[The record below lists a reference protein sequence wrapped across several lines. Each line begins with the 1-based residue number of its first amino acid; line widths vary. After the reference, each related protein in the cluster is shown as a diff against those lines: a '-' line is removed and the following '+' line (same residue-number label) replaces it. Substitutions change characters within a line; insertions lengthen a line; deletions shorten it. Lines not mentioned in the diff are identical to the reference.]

1 MLRYENIEDISDG
14 KLYSETDEV
23 CIGTNGCEGCSYCCK
38 SDMGKSIVLTPYD
51 MYELTAATGKSF
63 DELLVEFVI
72 ELSMID
78 GIVRPHL
85 KMDKGCAFLKDDR
98 CSIHK
103 NRPGICRLFPLGRL
117 YKDQGFDYIVQ
128 TGQCPK
134 EDMTPVVI
142 GEWLG
147 IDNLEKNTEFINK
160 WHRFIK
166 FERKKVSSIREM
178 AGHEAR
184 RLREI
189 PEDELEVYAGI
200 IGEQEDFEKK
210 KAESYRNEKIE
221 EINETSEETIKEV
234 MKRCISILYLD
245 KYDTESDFY
254 EQFDKRLRRT
264 ISEIRG
270 MN

>member
-1 MLRYENIEDISDG
+1 MLRYEKIEDISDG
-14 KLYSETDEV
+14 KLYGEDDEV
-23 CIGTNGCEGCSYCCK
+23 CVGTNGCKGCSYCCK

-51 MYELTAATGKSF
+51 MYELNLVTGKSF

-78 GIVRPHL
+78 GIVMPHL
-85 KMDKGCAFLKDDR
+85 KMDGGCKFLKDDR
-98 CSIHK
+98 CSIHLH
-103 NRPGICRLFPLGRL
+103 RPGICRLFPLGRL
-117 YKDQGFDYIVQ
+117 YNESGFDYIVQ
-128 TGQCPK
+128 TDQCQIK
-134 EDMTPVVI
+134 ERTPVKVSD
-142 GEWLG
+142 WLG
-147 IDNLEKNTEFINK
+147 IDELGKNTEFINK
-160 WHRFIK
+160 WHRFVK

-184 RLREI
+184 RIREMAV
-189 PEDELEVYAGI
+189 EDLEVYAGI
-200 IGEQEDFEKK
+200 IGEQEDFEEKG
-210 KAESYRNEKIE
+210 AESYRSEKIE
-221 EINETSEETIKEV
+221 EINETSEATIKEV

-245 KYDTESDFY
+245 KYDTTSDFY